1 MQQNKIQRLKEQAIF
16 KNQEDSMPVG

>member
-16 KNQEDSMPVG
+16 KNQDDSMPVG